1 MKVFTKEWDL
11 FGKYSDE
18 KVQDYLSYEKKFL
31 PKWYNEFSIHDNR
44 IIQVIKTKDLLI
56 LDSVYDDSL
65 STKYQLKFYNPTII
79 EDCEMENAWCL
90 VDELY
95 INENK
100 CEYHLLVEDSN
111 GNKNYFTV
119 KCSDI
124 ELDINGRT
132 YRVFGKSDKNSIFKN
147 DFEND
152 EKAFIKEQIKN
163 IDVLI
168 QNGSPKI
175 QNELKNIRKQLE
187 DLISSTESTT
197 PNI

>member
-1 MKVFTKEWDL
+1 MIFIKVFTKEHEL
-11 FGKYSDE
+11 FGNSSDK
-18 KVQDYLSYEKKFL
+18 KVQDYLNYEKKFL
-31 PKWYNEFSIHDNR
+31 PKWYNEFSVHDNI

-56 LDSVYDDSL
+56 LDSVYDDSI

-124 ELDINGRT
+124 ELCMNGRI
-132 YRVFGKSDKNSIFKN
+132 YRVFGKSDKNSIFEN
-147 DFEND
+147 DFENN
-152 EKAFIKEQIKN
+152 EKAFIKRQIKN
-163 IDVLI
+163 IYALI
-168 QNGSPKI
+168 QNGDPKI
-175 QNELKNIRKQLE
+175 QNELKHLRKQLE
-187 DLISSTESTT
+187 DYANQLEL
-197 PNI
+197 